1 MGVVLGGLGAV
12 WDREWR
18 QHWTWGLSLR
28 ASNRPLFPREPT
40 SSSMMLGR
48 SDWVSVAG
56 GALEGDWLGAQGDRR
71 GHYISPSAS
80 S

>member
-1 MGVVLGGLGAV
+1 
-12 WDREWR
+12 
-18 QHWTWGLSLR
+18 
-28 ASNRPLFPREPT
+28 
-40 SSSMMLGR
+40 MMLGR

-56 GALEGDWLGAQGDRR
+56 AALEGDWLGAQGDRR